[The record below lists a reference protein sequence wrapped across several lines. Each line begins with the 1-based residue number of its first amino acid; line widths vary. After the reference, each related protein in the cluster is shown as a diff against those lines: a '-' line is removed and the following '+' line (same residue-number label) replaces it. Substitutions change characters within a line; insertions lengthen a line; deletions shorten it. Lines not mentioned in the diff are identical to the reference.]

1 MTTIATGMVNELTEF
16 PFLTIMSKCLDAFV
30 PVYSLLV
37 LYIIWNHH
45 RNVQQKANQTYNY
58 VLKKAIPEGLNGKK
72 DWKATMC
79 GRFNQGEAE
88 GLDRW
93 LIFLRKSYA
102 ARIIAPTLFFKLNNN
117 LQITDNIFDVTSDFG
132 NSGIPSKAPS
142 LHMEIGTSE
151 AAAKPIQAKD
161 KDGVLCEYRCWINEG
176 EEALYVS
183 FDPVDKSGAFL
194 KTWHIRRVLDPD
206 LVEMVSLDQAHHLRT
221 NFLLRNGRVS
231 GVIPARKL
239 R

>member
-1 MTTIATGMVNELTEF
+1 MATVVDELTEF
-16 PFLTIMSKCLDAFV
+16 PFLTILSKCLDAFV

-45 RNVQQKANQTYNY
+45 RNAQQKANQTHNY
-58 VLKKAIPEGLNGKK
+58 VLKKTTTEGAGGKK
-72 DWKATMC
+72 DWKAVMC

-93 LIFLRKSYA
+93 LVYLRKSYA

-117 LQITDNIFDVTSDFG
+117 LQVTDTVFDVTSDFG
-132 NSGIPSKAPS
+132 NSGLPSKAPN

-151 AAAKPIQAKD
+151 ANAKPIQAKD

-183 FDPVDKSGAFL
+183 FDPVDKSGTFL

-206 LVEMVSLDQAHHLRT
+206 LVEMVNSLDF
-221 NFLLRNGRVS
+221 FLFANCLS
-231 GVIPARKL
+231 S
-239 R
+239 